1 MALALEGIKIIELA
15 QLAAVPMA
23 GRLLGDLGADVIHIE
38 HPAMGDV
45 LRVVLAGHGV
55 DIAGPNYIWE
65 NYSRNKR
72 SMTLDV
78 STPAGQDILYKL
90 VATADVFLTNMRPFE
105 MEKYALGYADLSQRN
120 PNIIY
125 GSVTGVGKRGP
136 ERNEPGYDATGYW
149 ARSGVAHSVTPLDI
163 PPDFRVGAFGDNLAG
178 LSLAFAIM
186 TALFVRERTGHGQ
199 EVDLSLLQTG
209 VYQLSWFMGETLVT
223 HQDRPHVDRRDIPN
237 VLMNAYRTRDQRWL
251 LLCLLQPDRYW
262 SALCRAIGRQD
273 LEHDPRFASHFPRLQ
288 NHVAL
293 IEILDAVFATKTLDE
308 WKECLTGIPC
318 APIQKLTEVIT
329 DPQAHANDMFVSL
342 DHPQHGRLEVVGP
355 PFHLSRTPA
364 TVRTP
369 GPEFGQHTE
378 EVLLECGY
386 TWDDLEQ
393 FKRDRVIA

>member
-1 MALALEGIKIIELA
+1 
-15 QLAAVPMA
+15 
-23 GRLLGDLGADVIHIE
+23 
-38 HPAMGDV
+38 
-45 LRVVLAGHGV
+45 
-55 DIAGPNYIWE
+55 
-65 NYSRNKR
+65 
-72 SMTLDV
+72 
-78 STPAGQDILYKL
+78 
-90 VATADVFLTNMRPFE
+90 
-105 MEKYALGYADLSQRN
+105 
-120 PNIIY
+120 
-125 GSVTGVGKRGP
+125 
-136 ERNEPGYDATGYW
+136 
-149 ARSGVAHSVTPLDI
+149 
-163 PPDFRVGAFGDNLAG
+163 
-178 LSLAFAIM
+178 
-186 TALFVRERTGHGQ
+186 
-199 EVDLSLLQTG
+199 
-209 VYQLSWFMGETLVT
+209 
-223 HQDRPHVDRRDIPN
+223 
-237 VLMNAYRTRDQRWL
+237 MNAYRTRDQRWL